1 MANKKISELPSLTTP
16 ASGDQIAVVDVSGTP
31 TTKRVTANNL
41 MTLAPVQSVAGRTG
55 TVTLSNTD
63 ISGLGSAAT
72 TASTDYATAAQGALA
87 DSAQQPPSEGA
98 FVDGDKTK
106 LNGIEAGADITDAT
120 NVTAAGALM
129 DSEVTNLAE
138 VKAFDST
145 DYATA
150 AQGTLATSAT
160 QPGDNISTLTN
171 DSNFIDSSGAP
182 VQSVAGR
189 TGTVTLSNT
198 DVSGLGTSATLD
210 VGTSANNVVQLN
222 GSAQLPAVDGSNLT
236 GISSAVDGTAVTS
249 TGETGAT
256 KFLRED
262 GDGTCSFQ
270 NVVVG
275 DAELRG
281 TPNPHIGAFPNQSLK
296 VIDNPT
302 QSVVVITDSDGNLDF
317 LVKTD
322 ASRAYLNTPSSR
334 LELTTG
340 VSVVED
346 STEPD
351 IEITTTSGTYSLITG
366 DSDALGAN
374 GLPLRQGFNAP
385 DIGANPAPLLISGGT
400 IS

>member
-1 MANKKISELPSLTTP
+1 MANKKISELTPLNATPDANDILPLNDTSVGTTFSVTVSELQAATQAL
-16 ASGDQIAVVDVSGTP
+16 AS
-31 TTKRVTANNL
+31 NL
-41 MTLAPVQSVAGRTG
+41 
-55 TVTLSNTD
+55 TD
-63 ISGLGSAAT
+63 ISTIAQANGTMIASNGTNFVSLGTIDSTGLTAIRADLGLGTAAT
-72 TASTDYATAAQGALA
+72 TASTDYATAAQGATA
-87 DSAQQPPSEGA
+87 D
-98 FVDGDKTK
+98 
-106 LNGIEAGADITDAT
+106 
-120 NVTAAGALM
+120 
-129 DSEVTNLAE
+129 
-138 VKAFDST
+138 
-145 DYATA
+145 
-150 AQGTLATSAT
+150 SAT
-160 QPGDNISTLTN
+160 QPSDNISTLTN

-198 DVSGLGTSATLD
+198 DVSGLGTAALLD
-210 VGTSANNVVQLN
+210 SGTSNGNVVVLDAT
-222 GSAQLPAVDGSNLT
+222 GLPAVDGSQLT

-281 TPNPHIGAFPNQSLK
+281 TDNPHIGAFPNQSFL
-296 VIDNPT
+296 VTDNPNK
-302 QSVVVITDSDGNLDF
+302 SVMVIANANGNLEF
-317 LVKTD
+317 LVNSDSAKLYLTKPG
-322 ASRAYLNTPSSR
+322 SR
-334 LELTTG
+334 EEITTG

-366 DSDALGAN
+366 DSDALGTN
-374 GLPLRQGFNAP
+374 GLPVRQGFNTP
-385 DIGANPAPLLISGGT
+385 DIGANQAPLLISGGT